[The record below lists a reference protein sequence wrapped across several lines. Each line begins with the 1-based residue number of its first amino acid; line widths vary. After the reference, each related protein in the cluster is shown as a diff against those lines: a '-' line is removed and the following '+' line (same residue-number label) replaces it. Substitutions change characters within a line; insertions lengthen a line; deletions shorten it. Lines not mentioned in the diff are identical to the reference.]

1 MMRSKEEFDM
11 ADFDPYKIRE
21 DFPMYRNHIQ
31 MQKHPL
37 VWLDNASTT
46 FKPDCVLEA
55 VSRYYTHETSN
66 SHRGDYDLC
75 FHVDEQIAD
84 TRKTIGKFLNCDP
97 TEVVFTSGTTASIN
111 LVAFGYGVKFLKKD
125 DEILLTQAEHASNVL
140 PWYKVSEMTGAKIG
154 FIPLDKDGRLTPE
167 NLRKVI
173 TKHTKIVAVAQV
185 TNVLGYIAP
194 IKELAKVAHEFGAL
208 LVCDGAQ
215 SVPHMPI
222 DVKDLDCDFL
232 SFSGHKLCGPTGI
245 GVLYG
250 KFNLLK
256 TMDPFMTGGGMN
268 AKFDMC
274 GDVAYLEPPLRFEAG
289 TQNMEGIFGLNA
301 AVKYIMGIGMDKI
314 NAYEEELKRYAVSE
328 LEKTGNAIIYNPKS
342 EAGIVTFN
350 IKDVFAQDAAS
361 FLNSRGIACRSG
373 QHCAKILIDFLGVV
387 ATVRASF
394 YFYTTKEDIDQL
406 VDAVKHG
413 KEFLDAYF
421 N

>member
-1 MMRSKEEFDM
+1 
-11 ADFDPYKIRE
+11 
-21 DFPMYRNHIQ
+21 MYRNRIK
-31 MQKHPL
+31 MQGKPL

-46 FKPDCVLEA
+46 FKPDCVLDA
-55 VSRYYTHETSN
+55 VKAYYESETSN

-75 FHVDEQIAD
+75 FNIDQKILE
-84 TRKTIGKFLNCDP
+84 TRQTVGKFINCRP
-97 TEVVFTSGTTASIN
+97 EEVVFTSGTTASIN
-111 LVAFGYGVKFLKKD
+111 LVAFGWGVKYLKKG

-140 PWYKVSEMTGAKIG
+140 PWYKVSEMTGAVIK
-154 FIPLDKDGRLTPE
+154 FIPLDAEGRLTPE
-167 NLRKVI
+167 NLAAVI
-173 TKHTKIVAVAQV
+173 TEKTKIVAIAHV

-194 IKELAKVAHEFGAL
+194 VKELAKIAHEHGAI
-208 LVCDGAQ
+208 LVLDGAQ
-215 SVPHMPI
+215 SVPHLPT
-222 DVKDLDCDFL
+222 DVQDLDCDFL
-232 SFSGHKLCGPTGI
+232 SFSGHKICGPTGI

-250 KFNLLK
+250 KFDLLSK
-256 TMDPFMTGGGMN
+256 TDPFMTGGGMN

-289 TQNMEGIFGLNA
+289 TQNIEGILGLKA
-301 AVKYIMGIGMDKI
+301 AIDYLMNIGMDNI
-314 NAYEEELKRYAVSE
+314 NAYEEALKRYAVAE
-328 LEKTGNAIIYNPKS
+328 LEKTGNAIVYNPKS

-373 QHCAKILIDFLGVV
+373 QHCAKILIDYLKVV

-394 YFYTTKEDIDQL
+394 YFYTTKEDIDAL
-406 VDAVKHG
+406 VDAVRHG